1 MVIRPAGK
9 QSYRRCKKR
18 ETSALSPSSRAK
30 SKRLK
35 RCAARRQRQE
45 ETEARNFYQGH
56 DDHSAT
62 TSERE
67 IPGEQAMTARRDFVC
82 NLYTS
87 RERLYDALALKKKKG
102 ECVAVP
108 THPLI

>member
-9 QSYRRCKKR
+9 QSYRRCKKGNLR
-18 ETSALSPSSRAK
+18 TVALLPGKEQATEK
-30 SKRLK
+30 
-35 RCAARRQRQE
+35 CAARRQRQE